1 MAICPRRG
9 PTRWT
14 TRFRSDRA
22 MKHLRK
28 PTIPIA
34 PWEIPDATGDEWD
47 FTPEERQI
55 EREWHRVE
63 IEREADKSST
73 EAQNSVDDHCIGHI
87 APRPSD
93 PASALIG
100 RVFMGRLNVSDLDYM
115 AKAILQMADENHEL
129 RERVRKLEEALGL

>member
-1 MAICPRRG
+1 
-9 PTRWT
+9 
-14 TRFRSDRA
+14 

-34 PWEIPDATGDEWD
+34 PWEIPDASGDEWD

-63 IEREADKSST
+63 IEREAYKPSPENTQNPVESRVLHSLPPTHST
-73 EAQNSVDDHCIGHI
+73 
-87 APRPSD
+87 

-129 RERVRKLEEALGL
+129 RERVRKLEERLGL

>member
-1 MAICPRRG
+1 
-9 PTRWT
+9 
-14 TRFRSDRA
+14 

-47 FTPEERQI
+47 YTPEERQI
-55 EREWHRVE
+55 EREWHRAE
-63 IEREADKSST
+63 IERAAAKLST
-73 EAQNSVDDHCIGHI
+73 GN
-87 APRPSD
+87 APIPVESRVLHRITPEQ
-93 PASALIG
+93 PPPTSALIG

-129 RERVRKLEEALGL
+129 RERVRKLEERLGL